1 MPDGVQNLMSLPCRV
16 TATGALVV
24 TVGTAIASTGSDENG
39 GVNALPRL
47 KGKVNADNELEMRVG
62 S

>member
-39 GVNALPRL
+39 GVNTFPELQ
-47 KGKVNADNELEMRVG
+47 GKVNADHELEMRVG